1 MVVALTRAGEK
12 SVGSTEGMIRTAQT
26 SPYYAGWLQHA
37 PKLYETIRRAV
48 LDKDLAT
55 LGPAVEASALAMH
68 ASMFATDPPIVYF
81 SPVTIAVMERVR
93 EIRQSG
99 VPAFFTMDAG
109 PHVKVVT
116 APANAE
122 EVATLLSSVPGVL
135 EIIRCNAGPDA
146 HVETQGARS

>member
-1 MVVALTRAGEK
+1 
-12 SVGSTEGMIRTAQT
+12 
-26 SPYYAGWLQHA
+26 
-37 PKLYETIRRAV
+37 
-48 LDKDLAT
+48 
-55 LGPAVEASALAMH
+55 
-68 ASMFATDPPIVYF
+68 
-81 SPVTIAVMERVR
+81 VTIAVMERVK

-116 APANAE
+116 APQNAE
-122 EVATLLSSVPGVL
+122 EVATLLARVPGVL